1 MHEFSFMTY
10 LLDTVE
16 EQASRLGGRKVIA
29 INLALGERSGIDDSL
44 LFYFDQLTL
53 GTLAEGARLNIR
65 RTAMRFRCERCERDY
80 APVPARGLRL
90 PGVRRGRAA
99 RGRRERTADRKSGN
113 RNMSIQTVKIIQNLL
128 AANDQAAD
136 RNRQRFRDAG
146 ALAVNVM
153 ASPGAGKTS
162 LIIKTMDALRGKAA
176 VGVIEGDIDTEK
188 VLAAGAVDA
197 VQINTGGNCHL
208 EAGMVQ
214 QALDNLVLERRDIVF
229 IENVGNLI
237 CPTHWALGED
247 LRLCLLSAAEGH
259 DKPVKYPDIFAAAAV
274 IVLNKVDLIDLV
286 EWTEWLLG
294 RRMQREVKNAA

>member
-1 MHEFSFMTY
+1 
-10 LLDTVE
+10 
-16 EQASRLGGRKVIA
+16 
-29 INLALGERSGIDDSL
+29 
-44 LFYFDQLTL
+44 
-53 GTLAEGARLNIR
+53 
-65 RTAMRFRCERCERDY
+65 
-80 APVPARGLRL
+80 
-90 PGVRRGRAA
+90 
-99 RGRRERTADRKSGN
+99 
-113 RNMSIQTVKIIQNLL
+113 MSIQTVKIIQNLL

-176 VGVIEGDIDTEK
+176 VGVIEGDIAGSIDTEK
-188 VLAAGAVDA
+188 VLAARAVDA
-197 VQINTGGNCHL
+197 VQINTAGNCHL

-214 QALDNLVLERRDIVF
+214 QALDNLELERLDIVF

-247 LRLCLLSAAEGH
+247 LQLCLLSAAEGH

-274 IVLNKVDLIDLV
+274 IVLNKVDLIDLL